1 MSEGKTETNN
11 TISIKELNESIG
23 VLFVQWPS
31 KARSFSIF
39 HVNAV
44 AHIL

>member
-23 VLFVQWPS
+23 FVVFYLCS
-31 KARSFSIF
+31 GHLK
-39 HVNAV
+39 HV
-44 AHIL
+44 HFQFFM